1 MARTTTTTKPAA
13 PNKAQAEFDKYT
25 KRRQAQATTSTG
37 SSPMPPSAAAAAGPQ
52 ATAGPFPGSGL
63 TWAVPLGVGT
73 APVYFGGPPP
83 GPGAPGPGGAAGL
96 GGAVGGLT
104 EGIGTTLRLGVD
116 LLNAAL
122 FNSAKI
128 YAPSAAPMAMATTTM
143 GDNGRG
149 CGCESCCERHAASR
163 TAAAAVLQPG
173 RGELLLRCRAPARC
187 GRRNSWR
194 SIISDPALCLIEC
207 RHALKVNRVGWTGP
221 HSNSVFGKPKVF
233 FIGKNST
240 SCGSVRRSGCWNE
253 PAMMPVWQERF

>member
-1 MARTTTTTKPAA
+1 MARTTTTKPAA

-25 KRRQAQATTSTG
+25 KRRRAQATASTG

-83 GPGAPGPGGAAGL
+83 VPGGPGPGGAGGP
-96 GGAVGGLT
+96 GGAVGGLS

-128 YAPSAAPMAMATTTM
+128 L
-143 GDNGRG
+143 GGF
-149 CGCESCCERHAASR
+149 
-163 TAAAAVLQPG
+163 TAHLW
-173 RGELLLRCRAPARC
+173 LRP
-187 GRRNSWR
+187 
-194 SIISDPALCLIEC
+194 P
-207 RHALKVNRVGWTGP
+207 
-221 HSNSVFGKPKVF
+221 
-233 FIGKNST
+233 
-240 SCGSVRRSGCWNE
+240 
-253 PAMMPVWQERF
+253 